1 MNHRDLTRRTAI
13 LVLAGLLGL
22 PGGGP
27 AAAPGTA
34 SAAEG
39 AGAAGTAGAETG
51 TGHAG
56 TSTALTGTQAAK
68 EPAKTAGTPAAAET
82 EPYYAKVL
90 EAWQKE
96 KVPAGAGELVI
107 DAAAPAGQSDR
118 AAFAAGPLE
127 GEARALQWK
136 GTGENWVEY
145 RFTAPSDGLYEVHV
159 SYRPLPSKGIG
170 GAILW
175 DVTLDGGRPYR
186 ESSSITLYRDWRD
199 ERPIRKNDD
208 GDEVRPRSVEVS
220 DWKQVAL
227 SDGGGAYGGPLLW
240 RFTAGEHVLRIS
252 GSEPVALEKLILKAP
267 RTVPAYTEAAAAYPA
282 EAAAAKSPTNDSAA
296 VQTIQAEDLLYK
308 NDTSIKLFS
317 DTDARTVPASKG
329 RITYNTVGGRR
340 WLYHNQEITWK
351 VNVPVTGRYK
361 LAFRTLQNQFAQKS
375 SFRTIRIDG
384 QVPFRELTAFR
395 FPYDSD
401 WRGTVLGPEEGEPY
415 GLYLTAGEHTVSMAV
430 THAPLKPVLIGI
442 EELTELLRTVEDD
455 LRSLTGGIVD
465 RNRTWKLQQ
474 ELPDLTPRLHEA
486 AKRMVTLADSLQ
498 EINGGKDSLS
508 QGIRTSA
515 EDIRELLEKVDDIPY
530 YTDELSSIKEK
541 ISGFTETLLQQ
552 PLQLDE
558 LYLAPADRE
567 FPDMEASCLSSTLGT
582 ARNFVYSFDARNS
595 LNNMDDRV
603 LNVWVQRGRD
613 YVDQLQQ
620 LSDELFTPETGIK
633 VKVNLLPNAQLL
645 VMSNAAGVQ
654 PDVALGLTQDLP
666 VDYAIRGSVHDL
678 SRYPDFKEIQ
688 RKFSPG
694 SWLPL
699 HYNGGYYALPET
711 QSFQVLYYRKDILK
725 GLGLPV
731 PQTWDEVYA
740 LLPVLQQ
747 HSLNFYLNP
756 KDFTPFFYQNGTD
769 LYRPD
774 GLKTALDTP
783 EGFRAFKMWTDL
795 FNTYALEK
803 EVPSFYQH
811 FRRGTMPIGVS
822 DYNLYVQLAA
832 AAPELGGRWGIAEI
846 PGVKQADGSIVR
858 WAGGGQRTSVIFEK
872 SNKKDQ
878 AWAFLKWWV
887 SDEVQERY
895 GNDIE
900 AVNGVAFRWNT
911 SNVKAFAKLPWKRED
926 AEVILQQW
934 RWYKDIPNLP
944 GGYFLERE
952 INNAWLRSVVD
963 GLNYRTS
970 LETAVLDIDRELRRK
985 QQEFGFVDTSGR
997 VVRTLDVPAVKQPWE
1012 GVDPNAE

>member
-1 MNHRDLTRRTAI
+1 M
-13 LVLAGLLGL
+13 
-22 PGGGP
+22 
-27 AAAPGTA
+27 
-34 SAAEG
+34 
-39 AGAAGTAGAETG
+39 
-51 TGHAG
+51 
-56 TSTALTGTQAAK
+56 
-68 EPAKTAGTPAAAET
+68 
-82 EPYYAKVL
+82 
-90 EAWQKE
+90 
-96 KVPAGAGELVI
+96 
-107 DAAAPAGQSDR
+107 
-118 AAFAAGPLE
+118 
-127 GEARALQWK
+127 
-136 GTGENWVEY
+136 
-145 RFTAPSDGLYEVHV
+145 
-159 SYRPLPSKGIG
+159 
-170 GAILW
+170 
-175 DVTLDGGRPYR
+175 
-186 ESSSITLYRDWRD
+186 
-199 ERPIRKNDD
+199 
-208 GDEVRPRSVEVS
+208 
-220 DWKQVAL
+220 
-227 SDGGGAYGGPLLW
+227 
-240 RFTAGEHVLRIS
+240 
-252 GSEPVALEKLILKAP
+252 
-267 RTVPAYTEAAAAYPA
+267 
-282 EAAAAKSPTNDSAA
+282 
-296 VQTIQAEDLLYK
+296 
-308 NDTSIKLFS
+308 
-317 DTDARTVPASKG
+317 
-329 RITYNTVGGRR
+329 
-340 WLYHNQEITWK
+340 
-351 VNVPVTGRYK
+351 
-361 LAFRTLQNQFAQKS
+361 
-375 SFRTIRIDG
+375 
-384 QVPFRELTAFR
+384 
-395 FPYDSD
+395 
-401 WRGTVLGPEEGEPY
+401 
-415 GLYLTAGEHTVSMAV
+415 
-430 THAPLKPVLIGI
+430 
-442 EELTELLRTVEDD
+442 
-455 LRSLTGGIVD
+455 
-465 RNRTWKLQQ
+465 
-474 ELPDLTPRLHEA
+474 
-486 AKRMVTLADSLQ
+486 
-498 EINGGKDSLS
+498 
-508 QGIRTSA
+508 
-515 EDIRELLEKVDDIPY
+515 DDIPY
-530 YTDELSSIKEK
+530 YTDQISSMKEK

-558 LYLAPADRE
+558 LYLAPVDRE
-567 FPDMEASCLSSTLGT
+567 FPDMVASWLSSAFGT
-582 ARNFVYSFDARNS
+582 AQNFIYSFDARNS
-595 LNNMDDRV
+595 LKNMDDRV

-688 RKFSPG
+688 QKFSPG

-731 PQTWDEVYA
+731 PQTWDDVYA

-747 HSLNFYLNP
+747 NALNFYMNP

-774 GLKTALDTP
+774 GMKTALDTP

-832 AAPELGGRWGIAEI
+832 AAPELNGRWGIAEI

-858 WAGGGQRTSVIFEK
+858 WAGGGQRTSVIFER

-911 SNVKAFAKLPWKRED
+911 SNVNAFAKLPWKRED
-926 AEVILQQW
+926 AEVILDQW

-952 INNAWLRSVVD
+952 IHNAWLRSVVD

-985 QQEFGFVDTSGR
+985 QLEFGFVDASGR
-997 VVRTLDVPAVKQPWE
+997 VVRTLDVPAVKEPWK
-1012 GVDPNAE
+1012 GVDPYAE

>member
-1 MNHRDLTRRTAI
+1 MLEQMNHRDLTRRTAL

-22 PGGGP
+22 PGGSP

-34 SAAEG
+34 SAE
-39 AGAAGTAGAETG
+39 GAAGTVQD
-51 TGHAG
+51 
-56 TSTALTGTQAAK
+56 SQAAK
-68 EPAKTAGTPAAAET
+68 ASVKVSGTPAAAET
-82 EPYYAKVL
+82 EPYYGEVL

-96 KVPAGAGELVI
+96 KVQAGAGEIVI
-107 DAAAPAGQSDR
+107 DAAAPAGQSDSG
-118 AAFAAGPLE
+118 AFIIGPLE
-127 GEARALQWK
+127 GKARALQWK
-136 GTGENWVEY
+136 NTGENWVEY
-145 RFTAPSDGLYEVHV
+145 RFTVPADGLYEIHV
-159 SYRPLPSKGIG
+159 SYRPLPAKGIG
-170 GAILW
+170 GAIVW
-175 DVTLDGGRPYR
+175 DLTLDGRRPYR
-186 ESSSITLYRDWRD
+186 ETSSITLYRDWRD

-208 GDEVRPRSVEVS
+208 GDEVRPRSVEVPA
-220 DWKQVAL
+220 WKQTAL
-227 SDGGGAYGGPLLW
+227 TDGGGAYGGPLLW
-240 RFTAGEHVLRIS
+240 RFTAGEHTLRIS
-252 GSEPVALEKLILKAP
+252 GSQPVALEKLILKAP
-267 RTVPAYTEAAAAYPA
+267 RSTPAYAEAAAAYPA
-282 EAAAAKSPTNDSAA
+282 APAPGRKAQAE
-296 VQTIQAEDLLYK
+296 VLTIQAEDLLHK

-317 DTDARTVPASKG
+317 DTDARTVPVAKG

-351 VNVPVTGRYK
+351 VNVPETGLYK
-361 LAFRTLQNQFAQKS
+361 LAFRSLQNQFAQKS
-375 SFRTIRIDG
+375 SFRTVRIDG

-395 FPYDSD
+395 FPYASD
-401 WRGTVLGPEEGEPY
+401 WRGILLGPEEEEPY
-415 GLYLTAGEHTVSMAV
+415 GLYLTAGEHTVSLAV
-430 THAPLKPVLIGI
+430 THAPLKPVLTGI

-474 ELPDLTPRLHEA
+474 ELPDLTPRLEEA
-486 AKRMVTLADSLQ
+486 AKRMVTLGDSLQ
-498 EINGGKDSLS
+498 EINGGKDSIS
-508 QGIRTSA
+508 QGIRNSA
-515 EDIRELLEKVDDIPY
+515 DDVRELLEKVDDIPY
-530 YTDELSSIKEK
+530 YTDQISSMKEK

-558 LYLAPADRE
+558 LYLAPVDRE
-567 FPDMEASCLSSTLGT
+567 FPDMEASWLSSAFGT
-582 ARNFVYSFDARNS
+582 AQNFIYSFDARNS
-595 LNNMDDRV
+595 LKNMDDRV

-688 RKFSPG
+688 QKFSPG

-731 PQTWDEVYA
+731 PQTWDDVYA

-747 HSLNFYLNP
+747 NALNFYMNP

-832 AAPELGGRWGIAEI
+832 AAPELNGRWGIAEI

-858 WAGGGQRTSVIFEK
+858 WAGGGQRTSVIFER

-911 SNVKAFAKLPWKRED
+911 SNVNAFAKLPWKRED
-926 AEVILQQW
+926 AEVILDQW

-952 INNAWLRSVVD
+952 IHNAWLRSVVD

-985 QQEFGFVDTSGR
+985 QLEFGFVDASGR
-997 VVRTLDVPAVKQPWE
+997 VVRTLDVPAVKEPWK
-1012 GVDPNAE
+1012 GVDPYAE